1 MPATQQTAALPGWH
15 PHPEVWALVVG
26 LTLAYMLAITYLG
39 PRKVPP
45 GTPPASRGQRIAFF
59 LGVFALWAGEEWPLH
74 ELAEDFLFSAHMT
87 QHLLFA
93 FVVPPLLLVGT
104 PVWLLRALLGRGVRF
119 KIVRFLSR
127 PIPALLLF
135 NAAIAAMH
143 WSVVVNLQVDSEPFH
158 VAFHLVLITAGLLMW
173 SVVVAPLPEL
183 RRLPEPARM
192 FYLFLQSVV
201 PTVPAS
207 FLTFSSGVLYS
218 SYAAAP
224 RIWGIDAV
232 ADQRV
237 AGLIMKLGGG
247 LLLWSVIAYMFFKW
261 NAREEAQR
269 SEEVTWEDFEREL
282 EVWDMRK

>member
-1 MPATQQTAALPGWH
+1 MPAENLPGWH
-15 PHPEVWALVVG
+15 PHPEVWALVFG

-39 PRKVPP
+39 PRKVPL
-45 GTPPASRGQRIAFF
+45 GTSPASTGQKLAFF
-59 LGVFALWAGEEWPLH
+59 LGVLAIWAGEEWPLH
-74 ELAEDFLFSAHMT
+74 ELAEDYLFSAHMV

-93 FVVPPLLLVGT
+93 FVAPPLLLVGT
-104 PVWLLRALLGRGVRF
+104 PPWLLRTLIGRGFRMKV
-119 KIVRFLSR
+119 IRFLSR

-143 WSVVVNLQVDSEPFH
+143 WSAVVNLQVDSDVFHLGFH
-158 VAFHLVLITAGLLMW
+158 VVLITTGLLMW

-183 RRLPEPARM
+183 RPLPEPARM

-207 FLTFSSGVLYS
+207 FLTFSSGILYS

-232 ADQRV
+232 ADQRI

-261 NAREEAQR
+261 NAREEAQE
-269 SEEVTWEDFEREL
+269 SEEVTWEDFEHEL

>member
-1 MPATQQTAALPGWH
+1 
-15 PHPEVWALVVG
+15 
-26 LTLAYMLAITYLG
+26 MLAIAYLG
-39 PRKVPP
+39 PQRVPP
-45 GTPPASRGQRIAFF
+45 GARPASTGQKIAFF

-74 ELAEDFLFSAHMT
+74 ELAEDYLFSAHMV
-87 QHLLFA
+87 QHLLFV
-93 FVVPPLLLVGT
+93 FVGPPLLLVGT
-104 PVWLLRALLGRGVRF
+104 PMWLLRALVGRGTRF
-119 KIVRFLSR
+119 KVIRFLTR

-135 NAAIAAMH
+135 NGAIAAMH
-143 WSVVVNLQVDSEPFH
+143 WSVVVNLQVDSATFH
-158 VAFHLVLITAGLLMW
+158 VGFHAVLITTALLMW

-183 RRLPEPARM
+183 RRLPEPGRM
-192 FYLFLQSVV
+192 LYLFLQSVV

-218 SYAAAP
+218 AYAAAP

-232 ADQRV
+232 ADQRI

-269 SEEVTWEDFEREL
+269 PEEVTWEDFEREL

>member
-1 MPATQQTAALPGWH
+1 MRGPEQAASLPAPHA
-15 PHPEVWALVVG
+15 HPEVWALVAG
-26 LTLAYMLAITYLG
+26 LILAYMVAIAYLG
-39 PRKVPP
+39 PRKVPL
-45 GTPPASRGQRIAFF
+45 GTRPATRGQMVAFF
-59 LGVFALWAGEEWPLH
+59 LGVVTLWAAEEWPLH
-74 ELAEDFLFSAHMT
+74 ELAEDYLFSAHMV
-87 QHLLFA
+87 QHLLLA
-93 FVVPPLLLVGT
+93 FVAPPLLLIGT
-104 PVWLLRALLGRGVRF
+104 PPWLLRWLIGRKTRF
-119 KIVRFLSR
+119 RIVRFLTR

-143 WSVVVNLQVDSEPFH
+143 WSALVNLQVKSD
-158 VAFHLVLITAGLLMW
+158 VFHLVFHVVLIGSGLLMW

-183 RRLPEPARM
+183 RRLAEPARM

-218 SYAAAP
+218 AYADAP
-224 RIWGIDAV
+224 RMWGIDAV
-232 ADQRV
+232 ADQRM

-261 NAREEAQR
+261 NAKEEAAR
-269 SEEVTWEDFEREL
+269 DEEVTWDDFEREL